1 MSKWQD
7 AGFPDRVRLSPPLAV
22 ANALYEAI
30 VERMAAGMSG
40 AVITPSRFAPLNSTL
55 NQFYHDV
62 DACLIDECNFWTV
75 PGKARD
81 FSGTFP
87 DFGTFDREK
96 LSEAIGEELI
106 MGMDKL
112 SPRFFADW
120 ALQRYKILNQFYI
133 RRREDLLSET
143 GRSRTQTSYRSF
155 SDALEKLTASNWDS
169 SWKSRYGAVSGARAY
184 DGSPTGS
191 SSSWVAQ
198 QNVVARSGAVKARIS
213 QNVEIWGRA
222 GRCLPIDGS
231 SEEDRKDL
239 YTSPVRTYQLVGAS
253 GYIATTRMIFDAFGS
268 DMEFGTWIQL
278 GQYLIGKDENREL
291 SAFDI
296 ENVDITLPTD
306 PGTPDVGNNETS
318 IEEYRGFT
326 MEQVY
331 TVYDYSPGFEYL
343 DKEDSQP

>member
-40 AVITPSRFAPLNSTL
+40 SVITPSRFAPLNSTL
-55 NQFYHDV
+55 NRFYQNV

-87 DFGTFDREK
+87 DFETFDREK

-106 MGMDKL
+106 IGMDKL

-143 GRSRTQTSYRSF
+143 GRSRTKTSYRSF

-169 SWKSRYGAVSGARAY
+169 SWSSRYGAVSGAGAY

-191 SSSWVAQ
+191 STSWFAR
-198 QNVVARSGAVKARIS
+198 QNVVALYREVKARIS

-222 GRCLPIDGS
+222 GRCLPIGGS
-231 SEEDRKDL
+231 SEEARKDL
-239 YTSPVRTYQLVGAS
+239 YTSPVKTYQVVGAA

-268 DMEFGTWIQL
+268 DIELGTWGQL
-278 GQYLIGKDENREL
+278 GQYLIEKDENREL
-291 SAFDI
+291 RAFDI

-306 PGTPDVGNNETS
+306 PGTPDIGNNETS

-326 MEQVY
+326 MEQIY

-343 DKEDSQP
+343 DKED